1 MHPEYYIPLNL
12 PQDPR
17 HESFKWPVDRK
28 RIMENLWEMTWSES
42 ISSDVR
48 VILQSRGIR
57 AWRST
62 IFYTEGIKD
71 YSPHI
76 DCVRPGSLGCWGL
89 HWHFGSPCVLKW
101 YDSLEDKKDHHIVR
115 AAWDA
120 KSVIYETVVQ
130 SPCLIRINRAHSVHN
145 TEDRERWAIRL
156 TGMPDTWD
164 EIKSKLQDLFLNPV

>member
-1 MHPEYYIPLNL
+1 MHPEYYIPLKL
-12 PQDPR
+12 VEDPR
-17 HESFKWPVDRK
+17 ISTFEWPVARQ
-28 RIMENLWEMTWSES
+28 RSMANLCES
-42 ISSDVR
+42 RWDGIIRPEVR
-48 VILQSRGIR
+48 EIFLSRGIT

-62 IFYTEGIKD
+62 IFYTEGIKP

-76 DCVRPGSLGCWGL
+76 DAVIPGELGCWGI

-101 YDSLEDKKDHHIVR
+101 YESDEDKTDHFAVR

-120 KSVIYETVVQ
+120 KNVIYETVVQ

-156 TGMPDTWD
+156 TGTPDSWD
-164 EIKSKLQDLFLNPV
+164 DIKLRLNDLLISG